1 MSQTDSLQSSE
12 LPDPLQP
19 RRVIMQDCPSA
30 MENNFIMNT
39 IIPVMI
45 ISHAHN
51 IVLFVLRNVLKK
63 VFLLAT
69 IPVLAS
75 AEKKRVLT
83 QSMIQEC
90 EGFSQKQRGL
100 LED

>member
-12 LPDPLQP
+12 LPDLLQP

-45 ISHAHN
+45 PLLN
-51 IVLFVLRNVLKK
+51 IALLVLRNVLKK

-90 EGFSQKQRGL
+90 EGFSQKQRGR